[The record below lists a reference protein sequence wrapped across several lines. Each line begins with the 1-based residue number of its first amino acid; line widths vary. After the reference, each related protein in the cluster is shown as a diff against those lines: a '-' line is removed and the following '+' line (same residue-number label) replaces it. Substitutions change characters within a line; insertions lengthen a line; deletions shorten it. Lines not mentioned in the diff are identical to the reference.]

1 MTDPYIWFNPSEAI
15 RQPDYAR
22 AVDGHVMLAQGG
34 WFWAVSDATV
44 LARIRELASAEHEA
58 QRTEIIRAYEEAKRQ
73 RPSQCE
79 HLPAS
84 RIDGAGT
91 SPL

>member
-34 WFWAVSDATV
+34 WFWAVTDATV
-44 LARIRELASAEHEA
+44 LARIRELGAPEHEMHRA
-58 QRTEIIRAYEEAKRQ
+58 QIIQAYEEAKRQ
-73 RPSQCE
+73 RPSECE
-79 HLPAS
+79 HLPAL
-84 RIDGAGT
+84 RIGGGGT